1 MTIGLVALMTR
12 VSVTLHH
19 AASSINY
26 VMFFAALFKK
36 KLFSLLLCIRTYV
49 LRIRCKRA
57 YKVVQR
63 CIKRSEYGIYDG

>member
-36 KLFSLLLCIRTYV
+36 KIVFPIIMYTYV
-49 LRIRCKRA
+49 RFTYTLQTCIQGGSTV
-57 YKVVQR
+57 YKT
-63 CIKRSEYGIYDG
+63 E